1 MFFTDWGGDQVRMM
15 HVHQLVWRGFGFC
28 WTSSVSS
35 TPLRALKFRT
45 KTTSYIGVV
54 LAYSQNFV
62 MFIISLNPCNFAYSF
77 ASLAEVNF

>member
-1 MFFTDWGGDQVRMM
+1 MFLTDRWGDQVQMM
-15 HVHQLVWRGFGFC
+15 HVCQFVWHGCSFC
-28 WTSSVSS
+28 WTSNLSS

-45 KTTSYIGVV
+45 ETTSYIGVV

-77 ASLAEVNF
+77 ASLAEINF